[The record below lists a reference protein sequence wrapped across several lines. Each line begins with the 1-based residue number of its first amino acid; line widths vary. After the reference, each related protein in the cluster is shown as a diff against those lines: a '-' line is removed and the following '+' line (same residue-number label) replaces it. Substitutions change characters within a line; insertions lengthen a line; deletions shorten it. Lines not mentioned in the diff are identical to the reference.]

1 MPRNV
6 KALEKASVLRGQ
18 KGRGPIAIFWA
29 IKKILG
35 TIHSVQISPA
45 RLTQPWNHLN
55 LWKENIEN
63 SFDWHHKDKVWEFF
77 RLFLF
82 CVRFTYKCRLQR
94 DAGQLM
100 WKLRL
105 PPSQTPVEAGSQIEC
120 RSDLIIF
127 VSYQVARATWELA
140 IDIQNMLNDESA
152 LICYSEGGPSSFSY

>member
-1 MPRNV
+1 MKYSERFILSRFLQPGLLS
-6 KALEKASVLRGQ
+6 LEITWTCG
-18 KGRGPIAIFWA
+18 
-29 IKKILG
+29 KKILK
-35 TIHSVQISPA
+35 TA
-45 RLTQPWNHLN
+45 LTDNT
-55 LWKENIEN
+55 KRKFENFFN
-63 SFDWHHKDKVWEFF
+63 SWVTFVDSYALVMPT
-77 RLFLF
+77 RLFLV

-105 PPSQTPVEAGSQIEC
+105 PPSQTPVEAGSQTEC

-152 LICYSEGGPSSFSY
+152 LICYSEKGSSSFSY